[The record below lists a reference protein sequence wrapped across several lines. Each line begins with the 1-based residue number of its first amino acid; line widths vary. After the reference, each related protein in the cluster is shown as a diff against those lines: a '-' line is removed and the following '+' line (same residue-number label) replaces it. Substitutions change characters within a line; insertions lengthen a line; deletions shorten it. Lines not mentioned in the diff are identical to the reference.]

1 MKVHRFVVLAL
12 LALFSAGTVDAAR
25 AQSDRGTITGSV
37 TDQTGA
43 VVAEA
48 KVTAT
53 SVETGDVRETTTS
66 GEGSYTLPEL
76 RATVYK
82 ITVEAQGFKTA
93 TVEDVKVAVQ
103 VTRTVDFQL
112 EVGAIGDV
120 VVVTA
125 DDAPVIQTDSA
136 VRQTNVNERQV
147 KELPL
152 AVAAESGGRTP
163 LAFIFLDSNVSAASG
178 TTGRGTDAANFRVS
192 GGQGLGTEILIDG
205 ASTRRAQN
213 GTFFS
218 EVAPGPNAFQEFTI
232 STSTF
237 SAEFGSSSG
246 GIVNFT
252 LKSGGNEF
260 HGELYELHKNDAL
273 NANSYFNNVQGLDR
287 PRDHQN
293 NFGGNIGGPIY
304 LPRFGEGGPAY
315 WSGKDRAFF
324 FFNYEGYRFSRQ
336 ENSLFSVP
344 TAQMRRGDFSE
355 LLTDP
360 TVVGFFGGPVQIYDP
375 TQTPGV
381 RTAIPGNRL
390 DLYRG
395 GAVLDPA
402 GLALAGFYPLPNRP
416 GVFRNYQ
423 ANSVSP
429 TTMDN
434 YVGKTDFI
442 LSEKQRLSVSYSYRT
457 LDSIKGF
464 GGRAPFTRLPAPF
477 TQQDVWNQSFKSHF
491 ARVQHDYTFSP
502 TVLNHLNL
510 GFTRYDVANMNFGE
524 GIQPSSFGIPAG
536 ATANAALP
544 RIGFPGYGDFLTG
557 NDPRSYIDAGST
569 FFTDHLYDNTV
580 QIADALTWVRG
591 RHTMKIGG
599 DVRIQQFNVTQQIDP
614 GGSFNFRHE
623 QTAEQF
629 LVGTNEEGNPIFEVR
644 GGWPIA
650 SLVTGA
656 TEFSFQTVTAVD
668 PGWRYFYPAVF
679 FTDDIKL
686 TPKLTI
692 NVGARYE
699 ISYPRT
705 ESKGRLRGFDPDA
718 INPATGTRGAL
729 VGAAGQGGVQAEHEG
744 LARPDYS
751 NFGPRLGFAYAINDK
766 TVARGGAGI
775 YYAPILYGFEGGNTI
790 EASLGYRNAA
800 TPNDACP
807 RCRRPDFGSIQARYF
822 LRNLPSSGPLAP
834 IADPN
839 DQFTNQGIAVDYF
852 NKDYRTGRTIQYSLD
867 VQRQLPA
874 NFAVSVGYIGHRA
887 TRLRSNFE
895 RLNAVPLEALRLGY
909 PVLNS
914 SLESARNNPDVVA
927 YAQAVGVPLP
937 AVPYAGFNG
946 TVAQALRPFPQYG
959 RIRSQLES
967 NGQSWY
973 NALQAKLDRR
983 FSQGIQFGASYTFS
997 KLITDASEDL
1007 FGGSPRGEILQNP
1020 YDRRAIRSVSPNNPY
1035 HVFVFNYI
1043 LELPFGKGRRFLDG
1057 GGFTD
1062 TLFGGWQVSGIH
1074 RYQSGLPLVVRD
1086 TEPGRAGFLGLV
1098 GFEGAL
1104 RPNLSGQPV
1113 LTENEQTG
1121 LNFRLVNPAAF
1132 TPPPNFQA
1140 PPTTDVRNPN
1150 YRSYYADP
1158 LRFFGNAPP
1167 VLDNARSLPFYSENI
1182 SVLKKTRITE
1192 GTTLEFRAE
1201 FFNIFNRHRYFG
1213 PDNDLRSGDFGLSRA
1228 IDNRDIHA
1236 PREIQLGLRLIF

>member
-1 MKVHRFVVLAL
+1 MKAHRLSALAL
-12 LALFSAGTVDAAR
+12 LAILALSAVTAR

-37 TDQTGA
+37 TDPNGA
-43 VVAEA
+43 AVTDAR
-48 KVTAT
+48 VTAT
-53 SVETGDVRETTTS
+53 SVETGEVRETTTS
-66 GEGSYTLPEL
+66 GEGSYTLAEL
-76 RATVYK
+76 RATVYR

-93 TVEDVKVAVQ
+93 AVEDVKVAVQ
-103 VTRTVDFQL
+103 VTRTVDFTL
-112 EVGAIGDV
+112 EVGAIGDT

-125 DDAPVIQTDSA
+125 DDAPVIQTDSP

-152 AVAAESGGRTP
+152 GVSAESGGRTP
-163 LAFIFLDSNVSAASG
+163 LAFIFLDSNVSAGSG
-178 TTGRGTDAANFRVS
+178 TTGRGTDASNFRVS

-232 STSTF
+232 STSSY

-273 NANSYFNNVQGLDR
+273 NANSYFNNARGLAR

-304 LPRFGEGGPAY
+304 LPRFGEGGPTH

-336 ENSLFSVP
+336 ENTLFSVP
-344 TAQMRRGDFSE
+344 TAAMRRGDFSE

-360 TVVGFFGGPVQIYDP
+360 TVLAFFGGPVEIYDP
-375 TQTPGV
+375 TQDPAV
-381 RTAIPGNRL
+381 RAVIPGNRL
-390 DLYRG
+390 DLYLG

-402 GLALAGFYPLPNRP
+402 GLALANFFPLPNRP
-416 GVFRNYQ
+416 GVFRNYL
-423 ANSVSP
+423 ATSTSP
-429 TTMDN
+429 TKMDN

-442 LSEKQRLSVSYSYRT
+442 LSDKQRLSVSYSFRT
-457 LDSIKGF
+457 LESIKGF
-464 GGRAPFTRLPAPF
+464 GGRPAFTRLPPPF

-502 TVLNHLNL
+502 TFLNHLNL

-544 RIGFPGYGDFLTG
+544 RVGFPGYGDFLTSG
-557 NDPRSYIDAGST
+557 DPRAYIDAGST

-580 QIADALTWVRG
+580 QIADAMTWVRG
-591 RHTMKIGG
+591 RHTMKFGG

-614 GGSFNFRHE
+614 GGSFNFRHDM
-623 QTAEQF
+623 TAADRD
-629 LVGTNEEGNPIFEVR
+629 PD

-686 TPKLTI
+686 TPRLTI

-751 NFGPRLGFAYAINDK
+751 NFGPRLGFAYAFNDK
-766 TVARGGAGI
+766 TVVRGGAGI

-807 RCRRPDFGSIQARYF
+807 RCRRPDFGSRQARYF

-834 IADPN
+834 VADPN
-839 DQFTNQGIAVDYF
+839 DQFVNQGIAVDYF
-852 NKDYRTGRTIQYSLD
+852 NKDYRTGRTVQYSLD

-874 NFAVSVGYIGHRA
+874 NFAVSLGYIGHKA

-895 RLNAVPLEALRLGY
+895 RLNAVPLDALKLGY

-914 SLESARNNPDVVA
+914 SLAAAQGNPDVVA
-927 YAQAVGVPLP
+927 YAASVGVPIP
-937 AVPYAGFNG
+937 ATPYPTFTG

-959 RIRSQLES
+959 RVRSQLES

-1020 YDRRAIRSVSPNNPY
+1020 YDRRSIRSVSPNNPY

-1043 LELPFGKGRRFLDG
+1043 FELPFGRGRRFLDG
-1057 GGFTD
+1057 GGVSNTI
-1062 TLFGGWQVSGIH
+1062 FGGWQVSAIH

-1086 TEPGRAGFLGLV
+1086 TEPGRAGWLGLV

-1104 RPNLSGQPV
+1104 RPNLTGQPV
-1113 LTENEQTG
+1113 LTGNEQTG
-1121 LNFRLVNPAAF
+1121 VTFQLVNPAAF
-1132 TPPPNFQA
+1132 APARNFQA
-1140 PPTTDVRNPN
+1140 PPTDDVTSADYRN
-1150 YRSYYADP
+1150 YYANP
-1158 LRFFGNAPP
+1158 LAFFGSAPP
-1167 VLDNARSLPFYSENI
+1167 VLDNARSLPFFSENV

-1213 PDNDLRSGDFGLSRA
+1213 PANDLRFGDFGVSGV
-1228 IDNRDIHA
+1228 IDNRDIYA
-1236 PREIQLGLRLIF
+1236 PREIQLGLRFIF

>member
-1 MKVHRFVVLAL
+1 MKVQRLKGVSIIL
-12 LALFSAGTVDAAR
+12 LALVFFCAPAAYG
-25 AQSDRGTITGSV
+25 QSDRGTLTGTVS
-37 TDQTGA
+37 DPSGG
-43 VVAEA
+43 VVPNA

-53 SVETGDVRETTTS
+53 ALDTGETRETTTS
-66 GEGSYTLPEL
+66 DEGTYTLAEL
-76 RATVYK
+76 RAAPYK
-82 ITVEAQGFKTA
+82 VTVEAQGFKSSSA
-93 TVEDVKVAVQ
+93 DDVKVAVQ
-103 VTRTVDFQL
+103 VTRRVDFTL
-112 EVGAIGDV
+112 EVGAISDV
-120 VVVTA
+120 VTVTSES
-125 DDAPVIQTDSA
+125 APIIQAESA

-152 AVAAESGGRTP
+152 AVASESAGRSP
-163 LAFIFLDSNVSAASG
+163 LSFIFLDSSVTSASG
-178 TTGRGTDAANFRVS
+178 TGTNASNFRVN
-192 GGQGLGTEILIDG
+192 GGQGLGAEILIDG

-213 GTFFS
+213 GTFFT

-232 STSTF
+232 STSSY

-260 HGELYELHKNDAL
+260 HGELYELHKNDAF
-273 NANSYFNNVQGLDR
+273 NANSYLNNALGLAR

-315 WSGKDRAFF
+315 WSGKNRAFF
-324 FFNYEGYRFSRQ
+324 FFNYEGFRNATS
-336 ENSLFSVP
+336 ENTLVSVP
-344 TAQMRRGDFSE
+344 TARMRSGDFSE

-360 TVVGFFGGPVQIYDP
+360 YVLSFFGRPIQIYDP
-375 TQTPGV
+375 TQNPAT

-390 DLYRG
+390 DLYQG
-395 GAVLDPA
+395 GALLDPA
-402 GLALAGFYPLPNRP
+402 GVALANFFPLPNRP
-416 GVFRNYQ
+416 GVFRNYE
-423 ANSVSP
+423 ARSTSP
-429 TTMDN
+429 LTMNN
-434 YVGKTDFI
+434 YVGKVDFVF
-442 LSEKQRLSVSYSYRT
+442 SDRQRMAVSYSFRE

-464 GGRAPFTRLPAPF
+464 GGRPAFTRLPAPF
-477 TQQDVWNQSFKSHF
+477 TQQDVWNQKFKSHF
-491 ARVQHDYTFSP
+491 ARVQHDFTFTP
-502 TVLNHLNL
+502 TLLNHLNL

-524 GIQPSSFGIPAG
+524 GIAPSSFGIPAG

-544 RIGFPGYGDFLTG
+544 RVGFPGYGDFITG
-557 NDPRSYIDAGST
+557 ADPRSYIDAGST

-580 QIADALTWVRG
+580 QISDAMTYVRG
-591 RHTMKIGG
+591 RHTIKFGG

-614 GGSFNFRHE
+614 GGSFNFRHDM
-623 QTAEQF
+623 TAADRDR
-629 LVGTNEEGNPIFEVR
+629 G

-679 FTDDIKL
+679 FTDDFKV
-686 TPKLTI
+686 TPKLTLNI
-692 NVGARYE
+692 GARYE

-705 ESKGRLRGFDPDA
+705 ESKGRLRGFDPHA

-729 VGAAGQGGVQAEHEG
+729 VGAAGQGGVAAEHEG

-751 NFGPRLGFAYAINDK
+751 NFGPRVGFAYALNDR
-766 TVARGGAGI
+766 TVVRGGIGI

-790 EASLGYRNAA
+790 EASLGYRNSA

-807 RCRRPDFGSIQARYF
+807 RCRRPDFGSLQARYF

-834 IADPN
+834 VANPN
-839 DQFTNQGIAVDYF
+839 DQFVNQGIAVDYF
-852 NKDYRTGRTIQYSLD
+852 NKDYRTGRTVQYSVD
-867 VQRQLPA
+867 VQRELPA
-874 NFAVSVGYIGHRA
+874 RFAVSLGYIGHRG

-895 RLNAVPLEALRLGY
+895 RLNAVPLNALRLGY
-909 PVLNS
+909 PLLNT
-914 SLESARNNPDVVA
+914 SLSAALADPNAVT
-927 YAQAVGVPLP
+927 YANSVGVPLP

-973 NALQAKLDRR
+973 NAMQAKLDRR
-983 FSQGIQFGASYTFS
+983 FSRGIQFGASYTFS

-1007 FGGSPRGEILQNP
+1007 FGGSPIGEVLQNP
-1020 YDRRAIRSVSPNNPY
+1020 YDRRQLRTVSPNNPY

-1043 LELPFGKGRRFLDG
+1043 IELPFGRGKRFFDRG
-1057 GGFTD
+1057 GVVD
-1062 TLFGGWQVSGIH
+1062 AIFGGWQINGIH

-1104 RPNLSGQPV
+1104 RPNLTGQPV
-1113 LTENEQTG
+1113 LTNNEETG
-1121 LNFRLVNPAAF
+1121 INFRYVNLGAF
-1132 TPPPNFQA
+1132 SPPPNFQA
-1140 PPTTDVRNPN
+1140 PPTTNYLDPAYRN
-1150 YRSYYADP
+1150 YYADP
-1158 LRFFGNAPP
+1158 LRFFGSAPP
-1167 VLDNARSLPFYSENI
+1167 VLDFARGLPFYSENF
-1182 SVLKKTRITE
+1182 SLLKKTRLTE
-1192 GTTLEFRAE
+1192 TMTLEFRGE
-1201 FFNIFNRHRYFG
+1201 VFNLFNRHRYFA
-1213 PDNDLRSGDFGLSRA
+1213 PDNDFRSGGFGISGVV
-1228 IDNRDIHA
+1228 NSNEVYA
-1236 PREIQLGLRLIF
+1236 PRNIQLGVRFIF

>member
-1 MKVHRFVVLAL
+1 MKVHRFFS
-12 LALFSAGTVDAAR
+12 LALFALLTLSAATAR
-25 AQSDRGTITGSV
+25 AQSDRGTITGTV
-37 TDQTGA
+37 TDPNGAA
-43 VVAEA
+43 VVEA

-53 SVETGDVRETTTS
+53 ALDTGEVRETTTS
-66 GEGSYTLPEL
+66 GEGSYTLAEM
-76 RATVYK
+76 RAAPYR
-82 ITVEAQGFKTA
+82 ISVEAQGFKTA
-93 TVEDVKVAVQ
+93 AADEVKVAVQ
-103 VTRTVDFQL
+103 TTRTVDFTL
-112 EVGAIGDV
+112 EVGAIGDIV
-120 VVVTA
+120 TVTA
-125 DDAPVIQTDSA
+125 DSSPIIQTDSP

-163 LAFIFLDSNVSAASG
+163 LAFIFLDSNVAAGSG
-178 TTGRGTDAANFRVS
+178 TTGRGTDASNFRVS

-232 STSTF
+232 STSSY

-252 LKSGGNEF
+252 LKSGSNEF

-273 NANSYFNNVQGLDR
+273 NANSYFNNARSLAR

-315 WSGKDRAFF
+315 WSGRDRAFF
-324 FFNYEGYRFSRQ
+324 FFNYEGYRFARQ
-336 ENSLFSVP
+336 ENTLFSVP
-344 TAQMRRGDFSE
+344 TAAMRRGDFSE

-360 TVVGFFGGPVQIYDP
+360 YVLATLGPVQIYDP
-375 TQTPGV
+375 LQDPAV
-381 RTAIPGNRL
+381 RAAVPGNRL
-390 DLYRG
+390 DLYLG
-395 GAVLDPA
+395 GSRLDPA
-402 GLALAGFYPLPNRP
+402 GVALANFFPLPNRP
-416 GVFRNYQ
+416 GVFRNYE
-423 ANSVSP
+423 ANSTSP

-442 LSEKQRLSVSYSYRT
+442 LSDKQRLSVSYSFRT
-457 LDSIKGF
+457 LESIKGF
-464 GGRAPFTRLPAPF
+464 GGRPAFTRLPPPF

-491 ARVQHDYTFSP
+491 ARVQHDYTFTP
-502 TVLNHLNL
+502 TLLNHLNL
-510 GFTRYDVANMNFGE
+510 GFTRYDVANMNFGA

-544 RIGFPGYGDFLTG
+544 RVGFPGYGDFLTSG
-557 NDPRSYIDAGST
+557 DPRAYIDAGST
-569 FFTDHLYDNTV
+569 FFTDHLFDNTI
-580 QIADALTWVRG
+580 QISDAITWVKG
-591 RHTMKIGG
+591 RHSIKFGG

-614 GGSFNFRHE
+614 GGSFNFRHD
-623 QTAEQF
+623 QTAADRDP
-629 LVGTNEEGNPIFEVR
+629 N

-668 PGWRYFYPAVF
+668 PGWRYFYPAAF

-686 TPKLTI
+686 TQRLTI

-718 INPATGTRGAL
+718 INPETGTRGAL
-729 VGAAGQGGVQAEHEG
+729 VGAAGQGGVRAEHEG

-751 NFGPRLGFAYAINDK
+751 NFGPRLGFAYAFNDR
-766 TVARGGAGI
+766 TVVRGGIGI

-807 RCRRPDFGSIQARYF
+807 RCRRPDFGSRQARYF
-822 LRNLPSSGPLAP
+822 LRNLPASGPLAP
-834 IADPN
+834 TADPN
-839 DQFTNQGIAVDYF
+839 SQFINQGIAVDYF
-852 NKDYRTGRTIQYSLD
+852 NKDYRTGRTVQYSVD

-874 NFAVSVGYIGHRA
+874 NFAVSLGYIGHKG

-895 RLNAVPLEALRLGY
+895 RLNAVPLQALRLGY
-909 PVLNS
+909 PILNTD
-914 SLESARNNPDVVA
+914 LAAAQANPAFVA
-927 YAQAVGVPLP
+927 YANSIGVPIP
-937 AVPYAGFNG
+937 ATPYVGFTG

-1020 YDRRAIRSVSPNNPY
+1020 YDRGQIRSVSPNNPY

-1043 LELPFGKGRRFLDG
+1043 FELPFGRGRRFLDRG
-1057 GGFTD
+1057 GITN
-1062 TLFGGWQVSGIH
+1062 TLLGGWQMSAIH

-1086 TEPGRAGFLGLV
+1086 TEPGRAGWLGLV

-1104 RPNLSGQPV
+1104 RPNLTGQPV
-1113 LTENEQTG
+1113 LTGNEQTG
-1121 LNFRLVNPAAF
+1121 VSFQLVNVGAF
-1132 TPPPNFQA
+1132 APPPNFQA
-1140 PPTTDVRNPN
+1140 PPTNDPSSAA
-1150 YRSYYADP
+1150 YRAYYADP
-1158 LRFFGNAPP
+1158 LRFFGTAPP
-1167 VLDNARSLPFYSENI
+1167 VLDKARSLPFFSENV
-1182 SVLKKTRITE
+1182 SLLKKTRVTE

-1213 PDNDLRSGDFGLSRA
+1213 PANDLRFGDFGVSGVV
-1228 IDNRDIHA
+1228 DNRDIYA
-1236 PREIQLGLRLIF
+1236 PREIQLGLRFIF